1 MVRFKFYGAK
11 PCVQF
16 HSPTTTS
23 GQMCYAIAYFPMV
36 IPDEAYKDGGSYN
49 FSLFLFGSFN
59 TYFATDNTGI
69 VSLLL
74 KL

>member
-1 MVRFKFYGAK
+1 MKGYVKVLTNPLAKKNWLYFKASLFL
-11 PCVQF
+11 
-16 HSPTTTS
+16 
-23 GQMCYAIAYFPMV
+23 MV

-49 FSLFLFGSFN
+49 FSLFLFWSFN